1 MDSWASSRYW
11 THAGISGIRRIIP
24 KHRKFRYSSEA
35 CNIFFKLE
43 HMFGFTNSLL
53 GLIFKPMNFRQ
64 IVFGGWLL
72 ATVSMAFA
80 SDELSVQK
88 EPSFLDRYA
97 ANAQELVVRALSFVG
112 VNYRRGGENPET
124 GFDCSGYV
132 RYVFRESLGLLLP
145 RTSRDISRVGETVKR
160 DELQP
165 GELVFF
171 NTLRRGFS
179 HVGIYL
185 GEHRF
190 VHSPAS
196 GGEVRVEDM
205 RQSYWVK
212 RFNGAR
218 RIAAADILPTS
229 N

>member
-1 MDSWASSRYW
+1 
-11 THAGISGIRRIIP
+11 
-24 KHRKFRYSSEA
+24 
-35 CNIFFKLE
+35 
-43 HMFGFTNSLL
+43 
-53 GLIFKPMNFRQ
+53 MNFRH
-64 IVFGGWLL
+64 IAFGLCFL
-72 ATVSMAFA
+72 AAA
-80 SDELSVQK
+80 SVCGASEEPPPGNGLSL
-88 EPSFLDRYA
+88 FDRYTS
-97 ANAQELVVRALSFVG
+97 NAQELVVRALTFVG
-112 VNYRRGGENPET
+112 VNYRRGGESPET
-124 GFDCSGYV
+124 GFDCSGFV
-132 RYVFRESLGLLLP
+132 RHVFRESLGLMLP
-145 RTSRDISRVGETVKR
+145 RTSRDISRVGETIPR

-165 GELVFF
+165 GDLVFF

-205 RQSYWVK
+205 RQTYWVK

-218 RIAAADILPTS
+218 RIAAAEHDQAA